1 MGTPF
6 VRERYEILSVLGHGG
21 QGKVARAL
29 DHQHDRVVALKIL
42 EVGSEFERRGLL
54 REARMLLSLQPHPG
68 LPIVREDFFDG
79 DRYCIVMDWVEGVSL
94 SRVLADRGAPG
105 LPPPEVAEYVSQT
118 AAALDHLHGHE
129 PPVVHQDVKP
139 GNLILVPDGH
149 VVLVDFGLSVPGGT
163 DRPGRYGGTRGYAAP
178 ELAAG
183 TATTAADVYGL
194 AATVFALLTGGPP
207 RGDLPTWEN
216 IPRGTAGRIEPVI
229 RQGLSIDPDRRH
241 RSPGAF
247 AAALADAVGAA
258 PAVRI
263 AAETQIRTF
272 LIADVRGY
280 TSFTRDRG
288 DEAAARLAAAFAE
301 VAREG
306 VESRGGEVI
315 ELRGDEA
322 LAVFRSARQALRA
335 AVELQVV
342 FQDESSLH
350 PSLPLAVGI
359 GLDAGEAVPVEG
371 GFRGAA
377 LNLAARLCA
386 SAGRGEVLVSQ
397 GVVHLASTVEGVRLE
412 ERVPLD
418 LKGLD
423 VAVPVW
429 QATHED
435 AFSGPIGT
443 PLEQRRA
450 RTGKPQVLLDVPP
463 ELDPLA
469 RLVGRDRDARWI
481 RWAWRQARRGPG
493 RIVVVTGSEGAGKTL
508 LAAEAAQLAARE
520 GGLVAYASS
529 RRSSADVEMAIA
541 VAAGS
546 SGPTLLVLDDLEAA
560 GDPELT
566 PIAELVDRLDERRLL
581 VVGILRDGAAPRTR
595 AALERLAGSGED
607 RIRRLGPFDRDG
619 VRAVAALYLE
629 ESSSEVPVD
638 AILQATGGAPL
649 DVHRMAVTWAE
660 GEAARRLGGAA
671 DLAARERVG
680 LQTAKADVVGT
691 MIDLQRVRERGELL
705 TGPEQR
711 PAADEPPFKGLA
723 SFDVPD
729 ARYFFGRERLVAEMV
744 ARLAGSSFLAVVGPS
759 GSGKSSAVRAGLLP
773 TLAGGALPG
782 SEGWIRALLR
792 PGEHPEREL
801 DRVVFAAL
809 PDRLRS
815 SLGSSQTSLETARSL
830 VGEERGHLL
839 VVVDQTE
846 ELFTVCQDDAE
857 RQRFLDS
864 LTSAVRAPGVT
875 VLLAI
880 RADFYGRCSV
890 HRALAE
896 LVADN
901 HVLVGPM
908 TEEEYRRAI
917 ELPARLAGLRIDR
930 PLVDALVGEVVDEP
944 GGLPLLSTAL
954 LELWQRRHGR
964 AIRLESYSE
973 TGGVRGAVAR
983 LAEQAYAELTV
994 EQQAVAKGV
1003 LLRLSTGEGE
1013 VVTRRRVPFLEFDA
1027 GTNPDVG
1034 AVLDTL
1040 IEARLLIADDGTVE
1054 VAHEALLHE
1063 WPRLEAWLEED
1074 RAGRRLR
1081 EHLTDQAKE
1090 WERSGKEAGDLY
1102 RGLRL
1107 ASALDWTADHAKE
1120 LNDLERE
1127 FLSESRVASER
1138 ETERQRRTNR
1148 RLRGLLAGLAVF
1160 LVIALVAGGLALV
1173 QRGQAREE
1181 ARRAE
1186 REAGIAT
1193 ARELAAAAVANL
1205 EVDPELSI
1213 LLATEAVQTTRSFDG
1228 TVLREAEEAL
1238 HRAVGSSRVEL
1249 TVRGLGG
1256 WLAWSPEGV
1265 FVTEGPEDSGLIDI
1279 RDAENGRSV
1288 LSFHGHDGDVN
1299 HVAFSPDG
1307 SRLASTG
1314 DDGELKVWDP
1324 SSGRLLAGLSG
1335 SGSARGASFSA
1346 DGSLVA
1352 AAWDGRER
1360 VRVLDLSTDR
1370 VVSST
1375 RVDGVIDTALS
1386 PDGKRI
1392 AVASKSGT
1400 SAVFDVETG
1409 ERVFRTSRGD
1419 SEDVSWS
1426 PDGRY
1431 VAVTSDQGTGVW
1443 EAGTGR
1449 LQHTLLGHAG
1459 YVYSV
1464 AWSPDSSRLV
1474 TGGADGIAK
1483 VWEIGVKGARELWSL
1498 SAHGTRSGVSGLAFS
1513 PDGSR
1518 VMAGDLNVSTV
1529 TIWDLGSNGDAEW
1542 AHVPSRGEDPV
1553 PARFLPDGRRVAA
1566 ISRSDGGRAVTIWDL
1581 SGREVETIAAAT
1593 DDFPLS
1599 RLAVSPDGR
1608 SVAVGGWVESD
1619 GRRFGGEVVRV
1630 WDLATER
1637 ELFRIWHRLDVNAVS
1652 YSPDGDYLATASW
1665 DGTAKIID
1673 SSGDVIRVLREER
1686 DSNVSD
1692 VAFSPDGSLLAT
1704 TVFTYKGS
1712 WKGHVRIWDWE
1723 RGEPVRTITSAVS
1736 VAGVPV
1742 SVDFDPTG
1750 SRIVAAGDNGRGVI
1764 WDVRSGSRVAVLA
1777 GQGSVGEAAFS
1788 PDGARVA
1795 TASFDGTVRL
1805 FDADTGAVQ
1814 LVLRGSGCEVWGV
1827 AFSPDGTKLAST
1839 SCDGVRIWA
1848 LDIDDL
1854 LEIAHQEA
1862 RRSLTDEEC
1871 RQYLHVEVC
1880 PAST

>member
-1 MGTPF
+1 MGTQF

-105 LPPPEVAEYVSQT
+105 LPPPEVAEYLSQT
-118 AAALDHLHGHE
+118 AAALDHLHGHQ

-139 GNLILVPDGH
+139 GNLILVPDGD

-183 TATTAADVYGL
+183 TATAAADVYGL
-194 AATVFALLTGGPP
+194 AATAFALLTGGPP

-229 RQGLSIDPDRRH
+229 RQGLSIDPDRRQ
-241 RSPGAF
+241 RSPGAL
-247 AAALADAVGAA
+247 AAALGDAIGAA
-258 PAVRI
+258 PAARI
-263 AAETQIRTF
+263 AAETQVRTF

-280 TSFTRDRG
+280 TSFTRERG

-306 VESRGGEVI
+306 VESRDGEVI

-322 LAVFRSARQALRA
+322 LAVFGSARQALRA

-342 FQDESSLH
+342 FQDESSLD

-386 SAGRGEVLVSQ
+386 SAGPGEVLVSQ
-397 GVVHLASTVEGVRLE
+397 GVVHLASTVEGIRLE

-423 VAVPVW
+423 APVPVW
-429 QATHED
+429 QASHDD

-443 PLEQRRA
+443 SVEQRHS
-450 RTGKPQVLLDVPP
+450 RTEKPQVLLDVPP

-520 GGLVAYASS
+520 GASVAYASS

-541 VAAGS
+541 AAAGS

-560 GDPELT
+560 GDAELA

-581 VVGILRDGAAPRTR
+581 VVGILRDGTAPRTR
-595 AALERLAGSGED
+595 AALERLAGGGE
-607 RIRRLGPFDRDG
+607 RIRGLGPFDRDG
-619 VRAVAALYLE
+619 VRAVAALYVE
-629 ESSSEVPVD
+629 EPSSEVPLD
-638 AILQATGGAPL
+638 AILQATGGAPP
-649 DVHRMAVTWAE
+649 DVHRMAISWAE

-671 DLAARERVG
+671 DLAARERAG
-680 LQTAKADVVGT
+680 LRTAEADVVST
-691 MIDLQRVRERGELL
+691 VIDLQRVRERGELL
-705 TGPEQR
+705 TGPEER
-711 PAADEPPFKGLA
+711 PVADEPPFKGLA
-723 SFDVPD
+723 SFDVSD

-759 GSGKSSAVRAGLLP
+759 GSGKSSAVRAGLVP
-773 TLAGGALPG
+773 TLAAGALPG
-782 SEGWIRALLR
+782 SESWIRVMLR

-809 PDRLRS
+809 PERLRN
-815 SLGSSQTSLETARSL
+815 SLGSSQTSLEAARSL
-830 VGEERGHLL
+830 VDEEDGHLL
-839 VVVDQTE
+839 VVVDQAE

-857 RQRFLDS
+857 RERFLDS
-864 LTSAVRAPGVT
+864 LTSAVRARGVT

-880 RADFYGRCSV
+880 RADFYGRCSA
-890 HRALAE
+890 HPALAE

-964 AIRLESYSE
+964 ALRLKSYSE

-994 EQQAVAKGV
+994 DQQAVAKGV

-1013 VVTRRRVPFLEFDA
+1013 IVTRRRVPIPEFDP
-1027 GTNPDVG
+1027 GTNADVG

-1040 IEARLLIADDGTVE
+1040 IEARLLIADDGSVE
-1054 VAHEALLHE
+1054 VAHEALLRE
-1063 WPRLEAWLEED
+1063 WPRLEAWLDED

-1081 EHLTDQAKE
+1081 EHLTEQAKE

-1102 RGLRL
+1102 RGPRL
-1107 ASALDWTADHAKE
+1107 ASAREWTADHAKE

-1148 RLRGLLAGLAVF
+1148 RLRGLLVGTAVF
-1160 LVIALVAGGLALV
+1160 LVVALLAGGLALV
-1173 QRGQAREE
+1173 QQGRARDE
-1181 ARRAE
+1181 ADRAE
-1186 REAGIAT
+1186 NHARIASG
-1193 ARELAAAAVANL
+1193 RELAASAVANL
-1205 EVDPELSI
+1205 DVDPERSI
-1213 LLATEAVQTTRSFDG
+1213 LLALAAVDATWKADR
-1228 TVLREAEEAL
+1228 TVQSAAEEAL
-1238 HRAVGSSRVEL
+1238 HRALQESRVAR
-1249 TVRGLGG
+1249 TV
-1256 WLAWSPEGV
+1256 PQ
-1265 FVTEGPEDSGLIDI
+1265 
-1279 RDAENGRSV
+1279 
-1288 LSFHGHDGDVN
+1288 GHAIAVN
-1299 HVAFSPDG
+1299 ADG
-1307 SRLASTG
+1307 SRFAT
-1314 DDGELKVWDP
+1314 
-1324 SSGRLLAGLSG
+1324 
-1335 SGSARGASFSA
+1335 
-1346 DGSLVA
+1346 
-1352 AAWDGRER
+1352 
-1360 VRVLDLSTDR
+1360 
-1370 VVSST
+1370 
-1375 RVDGVIDTALS
+1375 
-1386 PDGKRI
+1386 
-1392 AVASKSGT
+1392 
-1400 SAVFDVETG
+1400 
-1409 ERVFRTSRGD
+1409 
-1419 SEDVSWS
+1419 
-1426 PDGRY
+1426 
-1431 VAVTSDQGTGVW
+1431 TGV
-1443 EAGTGR
+1443 
-1449 LQHTLLGHAG
+1449 
-1459 YVYSV
+1459 
-1464 AWSPDSSRLV
+1464 
-1474 TGGADGIAK
+1474 
-1483 VWEIGVKGARELWSL
+1483 
-1498 SAHGTRSGVSGLAFS
+1498 
-1513 PDGSR
+1513 
-1518 VMAGDLNVSTV
+1518 
-1529 TIWDLGSNGDAEW
+1529 
-1542 AHVPSRGEDPV
+1542 
-1553 PARFLPDGRRVAA
+1553 
-1566 ISRSDGGRAVTIWDL
+1566 
-1581 SGREVETIAAAT
+1581 
-1593 DDFPLS
+1593 
-1599 RLAVSPDGR
+1599 
-1608 SVAVGGWVESD
+1608 
-1619 GRRFGGEVVRV
+1619 
-1630 WDLATER
+1630 
-1637 ELFRIWHRLDVNAVS
+1637 
-1652 YSPDGDYLATASW
+1652 
-1665 DGTAKIID
+1665 DGTATVWETATGK
-1673 SSGDVIRVLREER
+1673 RLLTLRGHEGKV
-1686 DSNVSD
+1686 NG

-1704 TVFTYKGS
+1704 AGS
-1712 WKGHVRIWDWE
+1712 DRTARLWDGASGRPVHVLRGHRDPVLGVAFGPDGSLLATSSQDGTVRIWD
-1723 RGEPVRTITSAVS
+1723 
-1736 VAGVPV
+1736 
-1742 SVDFDPTG
+1742 
-1750 SRIVAAGDNGRGVI
+1750 VAAGTQHLVLRGPPGEEFYNF
-1764 WDVRSGSRVAVLA
+1764 SGLTP
-1777 GQGSVGEAAFS
+1777 AFS
-1788 PDGARVA
+1788 PDGSRVASGGWFSTPVWDLATGRISMVLPRQKWEAVGVTFSPDGTRVA
-1795 TASFDGTVRL
+1795 TAVSLDVKTWDAQTGEPLTTLSGHTGDVLGLAYSPDGQRIATGSDDGTAQVWDAATGQSLLTMAGHTRDVNQVAFTPDGGRLLTGAADGTARLWDVSPTGGRDWLTVPGPADRQGGVSFSPDGTSFAVPGQVTGVTIRDVETGAKIITLKGHDATIRRMAFSPDGTRLAGSDGSGQGNTWVKTVPVWDVTTGELVMTLRGHTGPVSAVAYSPDGLRLATGSWDGTVRL
-1805 FDADTGAVQ
+1805 WDAFSGKELHALDVGDPVFALAFSPDGRWLVAGDDGDESLTVWDADTLDRRGE
-1814 LVLRGSGCEVWGV
+1814 LRGHTDVIQDVAFGPDGTVVTASIDNTAKIWDLESRRELATLRGHSGPLLGVAVSPDGTLVATGSLDGTAKLWDLATGRERLTLFGHDLVVNTV
-1827 AFSPDGTKLAST
+1827 AFSPDGRFLATVSG
-1839 SCDGVRIWA
+1839 DGTVA
-1848 LDIDDL
+1848 LHLLPIDELRDF
-1854 LEIAHQEA
+1854 A
-1862 RRSLTDEEC
+1862 RERVTRTLTDEEC
-1871 RQYLHVEVC
+1871 RQYLHVANC
-1880 PAST
+1880 LIG

>member
-1 MGTPF
+1 MGTPL
-6 VRERYEILSVLGHGG
+6 VRERYEILSVLGRGG

-79 DRYCIVMDWVEGVSL
+79 DRYYIVMDWVEGVSL

-105 LPPPEVAEYVSQT
+105 LPPPEIAEYVSQT

-139 GNLILVPDGH
+139 ENLILVPDGH

-183 TATTAADVYGL
+183 TATAAADVYGL
-194 AATVFALLTGGPP
+194 AATAFALLTGAPP

-247 AAALADAVGAA
+247 AAALVDAVGAA
-258 PAVRI
+258 PAARI
-263 AAETQIRTF
+263 AAETQVRTF

-280 TSFTRDRG
+280 TSFTRERG

-306 VESRGGEVI
+306 VESRDGEVI

-342 FQDESSLH
+342 FQDESSLD

-386 SAGRGEVLVSQ
+386 SAGPGDVLVSQ

-423 VAVPVW
+423 VPVPVW
-429 QATHED
+429 QATHDD
-435 AFSGPIGT
+435 AFSGPIGI
-443 PLEQRRA
+443 PVEQRRA
-450 RTGKPQVLLDVPP
+450 RAEKPQVFLDVPP

-508 LAAEAAQLAARE
+508 LAAEAAQLATRE
-520 GGLVAYASS
+520 GGSVAYASS
-529 RRSSADVEMAIA
+529 RRSSADVEVAIA
-541 VAAGS
+541 AAAGS

-560 GDPELT
+560 GDAELA

-595 AALERLAGSGED
+595 AALERLAGGGED

-629 ESSSEVPVD
+629 EPSSEVPVD

-649 DVHRMAVTWAE
+649 DVHRMAVRWAE

-680 LQTAKADVVGT
+680 LRTAEADVVGT
-691 MIDLQRVRERGELL
+691 VIDLQRVRERGELL
-705 TGPEQR
+705 TGPEER
-711 PAADEPPFKGLA
+711 PVADEPPFKGLA

-773 TLAGGALPG
+773 TLAAGALPG
-782 SEGWIRALLR
+782 SEGWIRAMLR

-809 PDRLRS
+809 PERLRS
-815 SLGSSQTSLETARSL
+815 SLDSSQTSLEAARSL
-830 VGEERGHLL
+830 VDEERGHLL
-839 VVVDQTE
+839 VVVDQAE
-846 ELFTVCQDDAE
+846 ELFTICDDDVE

-864 LTSAVRAPGVT
+864 LTSAVRASGVT

-880 RADFYGRCSV
+880 RADFYGRCSA
-890 HRALAE
+890 HPALAE

-973 TGGVRGAVAR
+973 TGGGRGAVAR

-1003 LLRLSTGEGE
+1003 VLRLSAGEGE
-1013 VVTRRRVPFLEFDA
+1013 VVTRRRVPILEFDPS
-1027 GTNPDVG
+1027 TNADVG
-1034 AVLDTL
+1034 TVLDTL
-1040 IEARLLIADDGTVE
+1040 IE
-1054 VAHEALLHE
+1054 
-1063 WPRLEAWLEED
+1063 
-1074 RAGRRLR
+1074 
-1081 EHLTDQAKE
+1081 
-1090 WERSGKEAGDLY
+1090 
-1102 RGLRL
+1102 
-1107 ASALDWTADHAKE
+1107 
-1120 LNDLERE
+1120 
-1127 FLSESRVASER
+1127 
-1138 ETERQRRTNR
+1138 
-1148 RLRGLLAGLAVF
+1148 
-1160 LVIALVAGGLALV
+1160 
-1173 QRGQAREE
+1173 
-1181 ARRAE
+1181 
-1186 REAGIAT
+1186 
-1193 ARELAAAAVANL
+1193 
-1205 EVDPELSI
+1205 
-1213 LLATEAVQTTRSFDG
+1213 
-1228 TVLREAEEAL
+1228 
-1238 HRAVGSSRVEL
+1238 
-1249 TVRGLGG
+1249 
-1256 WLAWSPEGV
+1256 
-1265 FVTEGPEDSGLIDI
+1265 
-1279 RDAENGRSV
+1279 
-1288 LSFHGHDGDVN
+1288 
-1299 HVAFSPDG
+1299 
-1307 SRLASTG
+1307 
-1314 DDGELKVWDP
+1314 
-1324 SSGRLLAGLSG
+1324 
-1335 SGSARGASFSA
+1335 
-1346 DGSLVA
+1346 
-1352 AAWDGRER
+1352 
-1360 VRVLDLSTDR
+1360 
-1370 VVSST
+1370 
-1375 RVDGVIDTALS
+1375 
-1386 PDGKRI
+1386 
-1392 AVASKSGT
+1392 
-1400 SAVFDVETG
+1400 
-1409 ERVFRTSRGD
+1409 
-1419 SEDVSWS
+1419 
-1426 PDGRY
+1426 
-1431 VAVTSDQGTGVW
+1431 
-1443 EAGTGR
+1443 
-1449 LQHTLLGHAG
+1449 
-1459 YVYSV
+1459 
-1464 AWSPDSSRLV
+1464 
-1474 TGGADGIAK
+1474 
-1483 VWEIGVKGARELWSL
+1483 
-1498 SAHGTRSGVSGLAFS
+1498 
-1513 PDGSR
+1513 
-1518 VMAGDLNVSTV
+1518 
-1529 TIWDLGSNGDAEW
+1529 
-1542 AHVPSRGEDPV
+1542 
-1553 PARFLPDGRRVAA
+1553 
-1566 ISRSDGGRAVTIWDL
+1566 
-1581 SGREVETIAAAT
+1581 
-1593 DDFPLS
+1593 
-1599 RLAVSPDGR
+1599 
-1608 SVAVGGWVESD
+1608 
-1619 GRRFGGEVVRV
+1619 
-1630 WDLATER
+1630 
-1637 ELFRIWHRLDVNAVS
+1637 
-1652 YSPDGDYLATASW
+1652 
-1665 DGTAKIID
+1665 
-1673 SSGDVIRVLREER
+1673 
-1686 DSNVSD
+1686 
-1692 VAFSPDGSLLAT
+1692 
-1704 TVFTYKGS
+1704 
-1712 WKGHVRIWDWE
+1712 
-1723 RGEPVRTITSAVS
+1723 
-1736 VAGVPV
+1736 
-1742 SVDFDPTG
+1742 
-1750 SRIVAAGDNGRGVI
+1750 
-1764 WDVRSGSRVAVLA
+1764 
-1777 GQGSVGEAAFS
+1777 
-1788 PDGARVA
+1788 
-1795 TASFDGTVRL
+1795 
-1805 FDADTGAVQ
+1805 
-1814 LVLRGSGCEVWGV
+1814 
-1827 AFSPDGTKLAST
+1827 
-1839 SCDGVRIWA
+1839 
-1848 LDIDDL
+1848 
-1854 LEIAHQEA
+1854 
-1862 RRSLTDEEC
+1862 
-1871 RQYLHVEVC
+1871 
-1880 PAST
+1880 

>member
-1 MGTPF
+1 VGTPF
-6 VRERYEILSVLGHGG
+6 VRERYEILSILGHGG
-21 QGKVARAL
+21 QGTVARAL

-94 SRVLADRGAPG
+94 SRVLADRGTPG
-105 LPPPEVAEYVSQT
+105 LPPPEVAEYVSQS

-139 GNLILVPDGH
+139 ENLILVPDGH

-183 TATTAADVYGL
+183 TATAAADVYGL
-194 AATVFALLTGGPP
+194 AATAFAMLTGGPP
-207 RGDLPTWEN
+207 RGDLPSWEN

-258 PAVRI
+258 PAARI

-280 TSFTRDRG
+280 TSFTRERG

-301 VAREG
+301 IAREG
-306 VESRGGEVI
+306 VESRDGEVI

-322 LAVFRSARQALRA
+322 LAIFPSARQALRA

-342 FQDESSLH
+342 LQDEARLD

-359 GLDAGEAVPVEG
+359 GLDAGEAVPVES

-386 SAGRGEVLVSQ
+386 SAGPGEVLVSQ
-397 GVVHLASTVEGVRLE
+397 GVVHLGGTVEGIRLE
-412 ERVPLD
+412 EGVPLD
-418 LKGLD
+418 LKGMN
-423 VAVPVW
+423 VPVPVW
-429 QATHED
+429 QATHDD

-443 PLEQRRA
+443 PSEQRRA
-450 RTGKPQVLLDVPP
+450 RTEKPQVLLDVPP

-520 GGLVAYASS
+520 GGSVAYASS
-529 RRSSADVEMAIA
+529 RRSSADVEMAIEA
-541 VAAGS
+541 AAGS
-546 SGPTLLVLDDLEAA
+546 SGPALLVLDDLEAA
-560 GDPELT
+560 GDAELA

-595 AALERLAGSGED
+595 AALERLAGGGEH

-629 ESSSEVPVD
+629 EPSSEVPID
-638 AILQATGGAPL
+638 SILQATGGAPA
-649 DVHRMAVTWAE
+649 DVHRMAVRWAE

-680 LQTAKADVVGT
+680 LRTAEADVVGT
-691 MIDLQRVRERGELL
+691 VIDLQRVRERGELL
-705 TGPEQR
+705 TGPAER
-711 PAADEPPFKGLA
+711 PVADEPPFKGLA
-723 SFDVPD
+723 SFDVAD

-773 TLAGGALPG
+773 TLAAGALPG
-782 SEGWIRALLR
+782 SEGWIRAMVR

-809 PDRLRS
+809 PERLRS
-815 SLGSSQTSLETARSL
+815 SLGSSQPSLEAARSL
-830 VGEERGHLL
+830 VDEERGHLL
-839 VVVDQTE
+839 VVVDQAE
-846 ELFTVCQDDAE
+846 ELFTVCDDDAE

-864 LTSAVRAPGVT
+864 LTSTVRASGVT

-880 RADFYGRCSV
+880 RADFYGRCSA
-890 HRALAE
+890 HPALAE

-964 AIRLESYSE
+964 ALRLESYSE

-1013 VVTRRRVPFLEFDA
+1013 VATRRRVPILEFDP
-1027 GTNPDVG
+1027 GTNADVG

-1040 IEARLLIADDGTVE
+1040 IEARLLIADDGSVE
-1054 VAHEALLHE
+1054 VAHEALLRE
-1063 WPRLEAWLEED
+1063 WPRLEAWLDED

-1090 WERSGKEAGDLY
+1090 WERSSKEAGDLY
-1102 RGLRL
+1102 RGPRL
-1107 ASALDWTADHAKE
+1107 ASALDWTADHATE
-1120 LNDLERE
+1120 MNDLERE
-1127 FLSESRVASER
+1127 FLSESRFASER
-1138 ETERQRRTNR
+1138 EADRQRRTNR
-1148 RLRGLLAGLAVF
+1148 RLRGLLVGTALF
-1160 LVIALVAGGLALV
+1160 LVVALLAGGLALV
-1173 QRGQAREE
+1173 QKGRAREE
-1181 ARRAE
+1181 AVRAE
-1186 REAGIAT
+1186 NQARIAS

-1205 EVDPELSI
+1205 DVDPERSI
-1213 LLATEAVQTTRSFDG
+1213 LLALAAVDATWEADG

-1238 HRAVGSSRVEL
+1238 HRALQEDRVVR
-1249 TVRGLGG
+1249 TVQQ
-1256 WLAWSPEGV
+1256 
-1265 FVTEGPEDSGLIDI
+1265 
-1279 RDAENGRSV
+1279 GRKI
-1288 LSFHGHDGDVN
+1288 
-1299 HVAFSPDG
+1299 AI
-1307 SRLASTG
+1307 
-1314 DDGELKVWDP
+1314 
-1324 SSGRLLAGLSG
+1324 
-1335 SGSARGASFSA
+1335 SA
-1346 DGSLVA
+1346 DGSRFA
-1352 AAWDGRER
+1352 
-1360 VRVLDLSTDR
+1360 T
-1370 VVSST
+1370 T
-1375 RVDGVIDTALS
+1375 
-1386 PDGKRI
+1386 GK
-1392 AVASKSGT
+1392 
-1400 SAVFDVETG
+1400 
-1409 ERVFRTSRGD
+1409 
-1419 SEDVSWS
+1419 
-1426 PDGRY
+1426 
-1431 VAVTSDQGTGVW
+1431 
-1443 EAGTGR
+1443 
-1449 LQHTLLGHAG
+1449 
-1459 YVYSV
+1459 
-1464 AWSPDSSRLV
+1464 
-1474 TGGADGIAK
+1474 
-1483 VWEIGVKGARELWSL
+1483 
-1498 SAHGTRSGVSGLAFS
+1498 
-1513 PDGSR
+1513 
-1518 VMAGDLNVSTV
+1518 
-1529 TIWDLGSNGDAEW
+1529 
-1542 AHVPSRGEDPV
+1542 
-1553 PARFLPDGRRVAA
+1553 
-1566 ISRSDGGRAVTIWDL
+1566 
-1581 SGREVETIAAAT
+1581 
-1593 DDFPLS
+1593 
-1599 RLAVSPDGR
+1599 
-1608 SVAVGGWVESD
+1608 
-1619 GRRFGGEVVRV
+1619 
-1630 WDLATER
+1630 
-1637 ELFRIWHRLDVNAVS
+1637 
-1652 YSPDGDYLATASW
+1652 
-1665 DGTAKIID
+1665 DGTATVWETATGQRLLTLTGHK
-1673 SSGDVIRVLREER
+1673 GDV
-1686 DSNVSD
+1686 NG

-1704 TVFTYKGS
+1704 TGS
-1712 WKGHVRIWDWE
+1712 DR
-1723 RGEPVRTITSAVS
+1723 
-1736 VAGVPV
+1736 
-1742 SVDFDPTG
+1742 
-1750 SRIVAAGDNGRGVI
+1750 
-1764 WDVRSGSRVAVLA
+1764 
-1777 GQGSVGEAAFS
+1777 
-1788 PDGARVA
+1788 
-1795 TASFDGTVRL
+1795 TVRL
-1805 FDADTGAVQ
+1805 WDAANGQRID
-1814 LVLRGSGCEVWGV
+1814 VLRGHRDLVLGV
-1827 AFSPDGTKLAST
+1827 AFSPDGSLLAT
-1839 SCDGVRIWA
+1839 SSADGTVRIWDVAARTQDLVLRGPPGEEFANFSGLTPAFSPDGSRVSSGGWLSTPIWDLATGKISMVLPRQQWEAFAVAFSPDGTSVATAVHLDARTWDAKTGEPLTTLSGHTGDIFGIAYSPDGTRIATGGDDGMAHVWDAATGESLLTLAGHTIGVDQVAFTPDGDRLLTGGADGTARLWDISPTGGRDWLTVPGPSLRQGGVSFSPDGKSFAVPGQVRGVTIRDVDTGAKIITLKGHDAPIRRMAFSPDGTRLAGSGWDGPGYRRVTTVPIWDVTTGELVMTLTGRAGVIVAVAFSPDGQRLATGGDDGTVRVWDASSGEELRAVDVGDPVFA
-1848 LDIDDL
+1848 LAFSPYDRWLVSGDDGDK
-1854 LEIAHQEA
+1854 
-1862 RRSLTDEEC
+1862 SLTVWDADTLERRGELRGHTDVIQDVAFGPDGKVVTASWDGTAKIWDLASGRELATLQGHEGPILGVAVSPDGALVATASLDGTAKLWDLATGREVLTLFGHDIVVNTVAFSPDGRFLATASGDGTVALHLLPIEELRELARQRVTRGLTPEEC
-1871 RQYLHVEVC
+1871 RQYLRLGTC
-1880 PAST
+1880 PTG

>member
-21 QGKVARAL
+21 HGEVARAL

-42 EVGSEFERRGLL
+42 EIGSEFERRGLL
-54 REARMLLSLQPHPG
+54 REARMLLSLKPHPG
-68 LPIVREDFFDG
+68 LPIAREDFFDG

-129 PPVVHQDVKP
+129 SPVVHQDVKP

-183 TATTAADVYGL
+183 TATAAADVYGL
-194 AATVFALLTGGPP
+194 AATAFALLTGGPP

-241 RSPGAF
+241 GSPGAF
-247 AAALADAVGAA
+247 AAALADAVGAT
-258 PAVRI
+258 PAARI
-263 AAETQIRTF
+263 GAEMQVRTF

-280 TSFTRDRG
+280 TSFTRERG

-306 VESRGGEVI
+306 VESRDGEVI

-322 LAVFRSARQALRA
+322 LAVFGSARQALRA

-342 FQDESSLH
+342 FRDESSLD

-386 SAGRGEVLVSQ
+386 SAGPGDVLVSQ

-423 VAVPVW
+423 APVPVW
-429 QATHED
+429 QATHDD
-435 AFSGPIGT
+435 AFSGPIGI
-443 PLEQRRA
+443 PGEQRRA
-450 RTGKPQVLLDVPP
+450 RAEKPQVLLDVPP

-493 RIVVVTGSEGAGKTL
+493 RIVLVTGSEGAGKTL

-520 GGLVAYASS
+520 GGSVAYASS

-541 VAAGS
+541 AAADS
-546 SGPTLLVLDDLEAA
+546 SDPTLLVLDDLEAA
-560 GDPELT
+560 GDAELA

-581 VVGILRDGAAPRTR
+581 VVGILRDGTAPRTR
-595 AALERLAGSGED
+595 AALERLAGGGED

-629 ESSSEVPVD
+629 EPSSEVPVD
-638 AILQATGGAPL
+638 AILQVTGGAPA
-649 DVHRMAVTWAE
+649 DVHRMAVRWAE

-680 LQTAKADVVGT
+680 LRTAEADVVGT
-691 MIDLQRVRERGELL
+691 VIDLQRVRERGELL
-705 TGPEQR
+705 TGPEER
-711 PAADEPPFKGLA
+711 PVADEPPFKGLA

-773 TLAGGALPG
+773 TLAAGALPG
-782 SEGWIRALLR
+782 SESWIRAMLR

-809 PDRLRS
+809 PERLRS
-815 SLGSSQTSLETARSL
+815 SLGSSQTSLESARSL
-830 VGEERGHLL
+830 VDQERGHLL
-839 VVVDQTE
+839 VVVDQAE
-846 ELFTVCQDDAE
+846 ELFTVCHDDAE

-864 LTSAVRAPGVT
+864 LTSAVRASGVT

-880 RADFYGRCSV
+880 RADFYGRCSA
-890 HRALAE
+890 HAALAE

-983 LAEQAYAELTV
+983 LAEQTYAELTV

-1003 LLRLSTGEGE
+1003 LLRLSAGEGE
-1013 VVTRRRVPFLEFDA
+1013 VVTRRRVPILEFDPS
-1027 GTNPDVG
+1027 TNADVG

-1040 IEARLLIADDGTVE
+1040 IEARLLIANDGTVE
-1054 VAHEALLHE
+1054 VAHEALLRE
-1063 WPRLEAWLEED
+1063 WPRLEGWLDED

-1102 RGLRL
+1102 RGPRL
-1107 ASALDWTADHAKE
+1107 TSALDWTSDHANE

-1127 FLSESRVASER
+1127 FLSESRFASER

-1148 RLRGLLAGLAVF
+1148 RLRGLLVGTALF
-1160 LVIALVAGGLALV
+1160 LVVAVLAGGLALV
-1173 QRGQAREE
+1173 QKGRARDEAVRAEGQAR
-1181 ARRAE
+1181 
-1186 REAGIAT
+1186 IAT
-1193 ARELAAAAVANL
+1193 ARELASAAVANL
-1205 EVDPELSI
+1205 DVDPERSI
-1213 LLATEAVQTTRSFDG
+1213 LLALQAVDVTWKENS
-1228 TVLREAEEAL
+1228 TVVPEAEEAL
-1238 HRAVGSSRVEL
+1238 HEALNRSRVVR
-1249 TVRGLGG
+1249 TVPQGG
-1256 WLAWSPEGV
+1256 G
-1265 FVTEGPEDSGLIDI
+1265 
-1279 RDAENGRSV
+1279 
-1288 LSFHGHDGDVN
+1288 
-1299 HVAFSPDG
+1299 
-1307 SRLASTG
+1307 
-1314 DDGELKVWDP
+1314 
-1324 SSGRLLAGLSG
+1324 
-1335 SGSARGASFSA
+1335 
-1346 DGSLVA
+1346 
-1352 AAWDGRER
+1352 
-1360 VRVLDLSTDR
+1360 
-1370 VVSST
+1370 
-1375 RVDGVIDTALS
+1375 
-1386 PDGKRI
+1386 
-1392 AVASKSGT
+1392 
-1400 SAVFDVETG
+1400 
-1409 ERVFRTSRGD
+1409 
-1419 SEDVSWS
+1419 
-1426 PDGRY
+1426 
-1431 VAVTSDQGTGVW
+1431 
-1443 EAGTGR
+1443 
-1449 LQHTLLGHAG
+1449 
-1459 YVYSV
+1459 
-1464 AWSPDSSRLV
+1464 
-1474 TGGADGIAK
+1474 
-1483 VWEIGVKGARELWSL
+1483 
-1498 SAHGTRSGVSGLAFS
+1498 
-1513 PDGSR
+1513 
-1518 VMAGDLNVSTV
+1518 
-1529 TIWDLGSNGDAEW
+1529 
-1542 AHVPSRGEDPV
+1542 
-1553 PARFLPDGRRVAA
+1553 
-1566 ISRSDGGRAVTIWDL
+1566 
-1581 SGREVETIAAAT
+1581 
-1593 DDFPLS
+1593 
-1599 RLAVSPDGR
+1599 LAVSPDGTR
-1608 SVAVGGWVESD
+1608 FATTGDGPATVWATDTGERLLTLRGHHGAVNG
-1619 GRRFGGEVVRV
+1619 
-1630 WDLATER
+1630 
-1637 ELFRIWHRLDVNAVS
+1637 I
-1652 YSPDGDYLATASW
+1652 
-1665 DGTAKIID
+1665 
-1673 SSGDVIRVLREER
+1673 
-1686 DSNVSD
+1686 
-1692 VAFSPDGSLLAT
+1692 AFSPDGSLLAT
-1704 TVFTYKGS
+1704 TGSDGTARVWDGGSGRQVHVLRGHRGVAWSPVFSPDGKSLAATGVD
-1712 WKGHVRIWDWE
+1712 GTVRIWNVGSGREEMVLTD
-1723 RGEPVRTITSAVS
+1723 PD
-1736 VAGVPV
+1736 AGRFTDLFIPGL
-1742 SVDFDPTG
+1742 DFSPDG
-1750 SRIVAAGDNGRGVI
+1750 SRLAGPMPDLTARI
-1764 WDVRSGSRVAVLA
+1764 WDLATGKTEVVLPRH
-1777 GQGSVGEAAFS
+1777 VWDITDVAFS
-1788 PDGARVA
+1788 PDGTRVA
-1795 TASFDGTVRL
+1795 TVSMDGSLRISDAGSGEALTTFTGHAGEIESVDYSPDGTRI
-1805 FDADTGAVQ
+1805 ATGASDATARVWDAATGEPLLTLAGHTVGVQ
-1814 LVLRGSGCEVWGV
+1814 QVAFTPDGEGLLTGGTDGTTRLWDISLEGGRDWLTVPGPNLRMGGV
-1827 AFSPDGTKLAST
+1827 AFSPDGSTFAVPGQLRGVTIRDADTGAKLITLKGHNSPITRMAFSPDGTRLAGAGSSGRGDPRGNRTVPIWDVNTGKLVMTLIGHDDAVPAVAFSPDGRRLATSSYDRTVRVWDAATGKEQRVLKVSDAAFGLGFSPDGRYLVAGFEDGDLTVWDATTLERQGELVAHTSYIQDLAFGSDGQVVTASGDGTAKIWDLASRRELATLREHTGPVLGVAVSPDGAVVATVSTDGTAKLWDPVTGRERLTLFGHDRLVHSVDFSPDGRLLATASGDGTVALYLLPIDELRKLARERVT
-1839 SCDGVRIWA
+1839 RT
-1848 LDIDDL
+1848 
-1854 LEIAHQEA
+1854 
-1862 RRSLTDEEC
+1862 LTDEEC
-1871 RQYLHVEVC
+1871 RQYLHVANC
-1880 PAST
+1880 PTG

>member
-21 QGKVARAL
+21 QGTVARAL

-94 SRVLADRGAPG
+94 SRVLADRGTPG

-139 GNLILVPDGH
+139 ENLILVPDGH

-183 TATTAADVYGL
+183 TATAAADVYGL
-194 AATVFALLTGGPP
+194 AATAFAMLTGGPP

-280 TSFTRDRG
+280 TSFTRERG

-306 VESRGGEVI
+306 VESRDGEVI

-322 LAVFRSARQALRA
+322 LAIFPSARQALRA

-342 FQDESSLH
+342 LQDEAKLD

-386 SAGRGEVLVSQ
+386 SAGPGEVLVSQ
-397 GVVHLASTVEGVRLE
+397 GVVHLAGTVEGIRLE
-412 ERVPLD
+412 EGVPLD
-418 LKGLD
+418 LKGMN

-429 QATHED
+429 QATHDD

-443 PLEQRRA
+443 PSEQRRA
-450 RTGKPQVLLDVPP
+450 RTEKPQVLLDVPP

-520 GGLVAYASS
+520 GGSVAYASS
-529 RRSSADVEMAIA
+529 RRSSADVEMAIEA
-541 VAAGS
+541 AAGS
-546 SGPTLLVLDDLEAA
+546 SGPALLVLDDLEAA
-560 GDPELT
+560 GDAELA

-595 AALERLAGSGED
+595 AALERLAGGGEH

-629 ESSSEVPVD
+629 EPSSEVPVD
-638 AILQATGGAPL
+638 SILQATGGAPA
-649 DVHRMAVTWAE
+649 DVHRMAVRWAE

-680 LQTAKADVVGT
+680 LRMAEADVVGT
-691 MIDLQRVRERGELL
+691 VIDLQRVRERGELL
-705 TGPEQR
+705 TGPDER
-711 PAADEPPFKGLA
+711 PVADEPPFKGLA

-773 TLAGGALPG
+773 TLAAGALPG
-782 SEGWIRALLR
+782 SEGWIRAMVR

-809 PDRLRS
+809 PERLRS
-815 SLGSSQTSLETARSL
+815 SLGSSQTSLEAARSL
-830 VGEERGHLL
+830 VDEERGHLL
-839 VVVDQTE
+839 VVVDQAE
-846 ELFTVCQDDAE
+846 ELFTVCDDDAE

-864 LTSAVRAPGVT
+864 LTSTVRASGVT
-875 VLLAI
+875 ILLAI
-880 RADFYGRCSV
+880 RADFYGRCSA
-890 HRALAE
+890 HPALAE

-908 TEEEYRRAI
+908 AEEEYRRAI

-964 AIRLESYSE
+964 ALRLESYSE

-1013 VVTRRRVPFLEFDA
+1013 VATRRRVPILEFDP
-1027 GTNPDVG
+1027 GT
-1034 AVLDTL
+1034 
-1040 IEARLLIADDGTVE
+1040 
-1054 VAHEALLHE
+1054 
-1063 WPRLEAWLEED
+1063 
-1074 RAGRRLR
+1074 
-1081 EHLTDQAKE
+1081 
-1090 WERSGKEAGDLY
+1090 
-1102 RGLRL
+1102 
-1107 ASALDWTADHAKE
+1107 
-1120 LNDLERE
+1120 
-1127 FLSESRVASER
+1127 
-1138 ETERQRRTNR
+1138 
-1148 RLRGLLAGLAVF
+1148 
-1160 LVIALVAGGLALV
+1160 
-1173 QRGQAREE
+1173 
-1181 ARRAE
+1181 
-1186 REAGIAT
+1186 
-1193 ARELAAAAVANL
+1193 
-1205 EVDPELSI
+1205 
-1213 LLATEAVQTTRSFDG
+1213 
-1228 TVLREAEEAL
+1228 
-1238 HRAVGSSRVEL
+1238 
-1249 TVRGLGG
+1249 
-1256 WLAWSPEGV
+1256 
-1265 FVTEGPEDSGLIDI
+1265 
-1279 RDAENGRSV
+1279 
-1288 LSFHGHDGDVN
+1288 
-1299 HVAFSPDG
+1299 
-1307 SRLASTG
+1307 
-1314 DDGELKVWDP
+1314 
-1324 SSGRLLAGLSG
+1324 
-1335 SGSARGASFSA
+1335 
-1346 DGSLVA
+1346 
-1352 AAWDGRER
+1352 
-1360 VRVLDLSTDR
+1360 
-1370 VVSST
+1370 
-1375 RVDGVIDTALS
+1375 
-1386 PDGKRI
+1386 
-1392 AVASKSGT
+1392 
-1400 SAVFDVETG
+1400 
-1409 ERVFRTSRGD
+1409 
-1419 SEDVSWS
+1419 
-1426 PDGRY
+1426 
-1431 VAVTSDQGTGVW
+1431 
-1443 EAGTGR
+1443 
-1449 LQHTLLGHAG
+1449 
-1459 YVYSV
+1459 
-1464 AWSPDSSRLV
+1464 
-1474 TGGADGIAK
+1474 
-1483 VWEIGVKGARELWSL
+1483 
-1498 SAHGTRSGVSGLAFS
+1498 
-1513 PDGSR
+1513 
-1518 VMAGDLNVSTV
+1518 
-1529 TIWDLGSNGDAEW
+1529 
-1542 AHVPSRGEDPV
+1542 
-1553 PARFLPDGRRVAA
+1553 
-1566 ISRSDGGRAVTIWDL
+1566 
-1581 SGREVETIAAAT
+1581 
-1593 DDFPLS
+1593 
-1599 RLAVSPDGR
+1599 
-1608 SVAVGGWVESD
+1608 
-1619 GRRFGGEVVRV
+1619 
-1630 WDLATER
+1630 
-1637 ELFRIWHRLDVNAVS
+1637 
-1652 YSPDGDYLATASW
+1652 
-1665 DGTAKIID
+1665 
-1673 SSGDVIRVLREER
+1673 
-1686 DSNVSD
+1686 
-1692 VAFSPDGSLLAT
+1692 
-1704 TVFTYKGS
+1704 
-1712 WKGHVRIWDWE
+1712 
-1723 RGEPVRTITSAVS
+1723 
-1736 VAGVPV
+1736 
-1742 SVDFDPTG
+1742 
-1750 SRIVAAGDNGRGVI
+1750 
-1764 WDVRSGSRVAVLA
+1764 
-1777 GQGSVGEAAFS
+1777 
-1788 PDGARVA
+1788 
-1795 TASFDGTVRL
+1795 
-1805 FDADTGAVQ
+1805 
-1814 LVLRGSGCEVWGV
+1814 
-1827 AFSPDGTKLAST
+1827 
-1839 SCDGVRIWA
+1839 
-1848 LDIDDL
+1848 
-1854 LEIAHQEA
+1854 
-1862 RRSLTDEEC
+1862 
-1871 RQYLHVEVC
+1871 
-1880 PAST
+1880 

>member
-1 MGTPF
+1 
-6 VRERYEILSVLGHGG
+6 
-21 QGKVARAL
+21 
-29 DHQHDRVVALKIL
+29 
-42 EVGSEFERRGLL
+42 
-54 REARMLLSLQPHPG
+54 MLLSLQPHPG

-94 SRVLADRGAPG
+94 SRVLADRGDPG

-118 AAALDHLHGHE
+118 AAALDHLHGHQ

-183 TATTAADVYGL
+183 TATAAADVYGL
-194 AATVFALLTGGPP
+194 AATAFALLTGGPP
-207 RGDLPTWEN
+207 RGDLPTWEK

-241 RSPGAF
+241 PSPGAF

-258 PAVRI
+258 PAARI
-263 AAETQIRTF
+263 AVETQIRTF

-288 DEAAARLAAAFAE
+288 DEAAAQLAAAFAE

-306 VESRGGEVI
+306 VESRDGEVI

-322 LAVFRSARQALRA
+322 LAVFGSARQALRA

-342 FQDESSLH
+342 FHDESSID

-386 SAGRGEVLVSQ
+386 SAGPGEVLVSQ
-397 GVVHLASTVEGVRLE
+397 GLVHLASTVEGVRLE

-418 LKGLD
+418 FKGLD
-423 VAVPVW
+423 APVLAW
-429 QATHED
+429 QATRED
-435 AFSGPIGT
+435 VSGPIGA
-443 PLEQRRA
+443 PSEHRA
-450 RTGKPQVLLDVPP
+450 APTGKPQVLLDVPP
-463 ELDPLA
+463 ELDPLT

-493 RIVVVTGSEGAGKTL
+493 RIVVVTGSAGAGKTL

-520 GGLVAYASS
+520 GGSVAYASS
-529 RRSSADVEMAIA
+529 RRSPADVERAIA
-541 VAAGS
+541 AAAGS

-560 GDPELT
+560 GDAELA
-566 PIAELVDRLDERRLL
+566 PIAELVDRLHERRLL
-581 VVGILRDGAAPRTR
+581 VVGILRDGAASRTR
-595 AALERLAGSGED
+595 TALERLAGGGED

-619 VRAVAALYLE
+619 VRAVAALYVE
-629 ESSSEVPVD
+629 EPSSEVPVD
-638 AILQATGGAPL
+638 TILQATGGAAPA
-649 DVHRMAVTWAE
+649 VHRMAVRWAE

-671 DLAARERVG
+671 DQAARERMG
-680 LQTAKADVVGT
+680 LRTAEADVVST
-691 MIDLQRVRERGELL
+691 VIDLQRVRERGELL
-705 TGPEQR
+705 TGPEER
-711 PAADEPPFKGLA
+711 PVADEPPFKGLA
-723 SFDVPD
+723 SFDVSD

-782 SEGWIRALLR
+782 SEDWIRVLLR

-801 DRVVFAAL
+801 DRMVFAAL
-809 PDRLRS
+809 PERLRS
-815 SLGSSQTSLETARSL
+815 SLGSSQTSLEAARSL
-830 VGEERGHLL
+830 VHEERRHLL
-839 VVVDQTE
+839 VVVDQAE
-846 ELFTVCQDDAE
+846 ELFTICHDDAE

-864 LTSAVRAPGVT
+864 LTSTVRAPGVT

-880 RADFYGRCSV
+880 RADFYGRCSA
-890 HRALAE
+890 HPALAE

-954 LELWQRRHGR
+954 LELWQRRRGH

-973 TGGVRGAVAR
+973 TGGVRGAVAG

-1013 VVTRRRVPFLEFDA
+1013 VVTRRRVPILEFDP
-1027 GTNPDVG
+1027 GTNPEVG

-1054 VAHEALLHE
+1054 VAHEALLRE
-1063 WPRLEAWLEED
+1063 WPRLEAWLDED

-1090 WERSGKEAGDLY
+1090 WERSGRESGDLY

-1107 ASALDWTADHAKE
+1107 SSALDWTADHAKE

-1127 FLSESRVASER
+1127 FLSEGRAASER

-1148 RLRGLLAGLAVF
+1148 RLRGLLAGVAVF

-1173 QRGQAREE
+1173 QGGRAREE

-1186 REAGIAT
+1186 REARIAT
-1193 ARELAAAAVANL
+1193 ARELAAAALANL

-1228 TVLREAEEAL
+1228 TVRREAEEAL
-1238 HRAVGSSRVEL
+1238 HRAIGSSRVEL
-1249 TVRGLGG
+1249 TVPGLGG

-1279 RDAENGRSV
+1279 RDAETGRSV
-1288 LSFHGHDGDVN
+1288 LSFHGHDEDVN
-1299 HVAFSPDG
+1299 QVAFSSDG

-1352 AAWDGRER
+1352 AAWDGNER
-1360 VRVLDLSTDR
+1360 VRVLDLTTDR
-1370 VVSST
+1370 EVSRT

-1386 PDGKRI
+1386 PDGRRI
-1392 AVASKSGT
+1392 AVASDSGT
-1400 SAVFDVETG
+1400 AVFDVETG
-1409 ERVFRTSRGD
+1409 ERVFRLGRGD

-1426 PDGRY
+1426 PDGRS
-1431 VAVTSDQGTGVW
+1431 VAVASDRDTRVW

-1449 LQHTLLGHAG
+1449 LQDTLLGHAG
-1459 YVYSV
+1459 RVYSV

-1474 TGGADGIAK
+1474 TGGADGVAK
-1483 VWEIGVKGARELWSL
+1483 VWEIGATGSRQLWSL
-1498 SAHGTRSGVSGLAFS
+1498 SALGTRSGVQGLTFS

-1542 AHVPSRGEDPV
+1542 AHVPSRGEAPV
-1553 PARFLPDGRRVAA
+1553 PARFLPDGRQVAA
-1566 ISRSDGGRAVTIWDL
+1566 ISRSDGGKAVTIWDL

-1599 RLAVSPDGR
+1599 RLAVHPDGR

-1630 WDLATER
+1630 WDLATES
-1637 ELFRIWHRLDVNAVS
+1637 ELFRIRHRLDVNEVS
-1652 YSPDGDYLATASW
+1652 YSPNGNYLATASW

-1673 SSGDVIRVLREER
+1673 SSGRVIRVLPEGR

-1692 VAFSPDGSLLAT
+1692 VAFSPDGRLLAT

-1712 WKGHVRIWDWE
+1712 WEGRIRIWDWE
-1723 RGEPVRTITSAVS
+1723 REQPVRTFTSDVS

-1742 SVDFDPTG
+1742 SVEFDPTG
-1750 SRIVAAGDNGRGVI
+1750 SRIVAAGDNGRTVI
-1764 WDVRSGSRVAVLA
+1764 WDVKSGSRVAVLA
-1777 GQGSVGEAAFS
+1777 GQGGVGEAAFS
-1788 PDGARVA
+1788 PDGALVA
-1795 TASFDGTVRL
+1795 TARLDGTVRL
-1805 FDADTGAVQ
+1805 FDADTGEEQ

-1854 LEIAHQEA
+1854 LEIARREA

-1871 RQYLHVEVC
+1871 RQYLHVEEC
-1880 PAST
+1880 PALI